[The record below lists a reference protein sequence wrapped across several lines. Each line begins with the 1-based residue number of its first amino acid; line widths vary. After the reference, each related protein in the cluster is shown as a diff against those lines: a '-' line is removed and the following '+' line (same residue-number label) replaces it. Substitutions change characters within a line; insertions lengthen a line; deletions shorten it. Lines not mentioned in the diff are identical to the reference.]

1 MRIERIDPGSGDQTS
16 LVRVPLS
23 YSGRDRNL
31 LRVDIAPM
39 TQTKIRRMTKNDLQ
53 LLALKMQYLT
63 GKK

>member
-1 MRIERIDPGSGDQTS
+1 
-16 LVRVPLS
+16 
-23 YSGRDRNL
+23 
-31 LRVDIAPM
+31 M